1 MRRFIGTII
10 FVAAIFG
17 STSVWAQSAYDDA
30 KWASWMD
37 GKGKTLPAGL
47 PTGAGTIRA
56 LSPGNSLLYI
66 DRARDLS
73 ALDGVVFADQAKANK
88 QTYGGNTVESFLK
101 ATVKAYRKLEGK
113 KAVVPVVALSF
124 QPGLYPNR
132 TESED
137 LLNIT
142 FGGFSEY
149 GANANYRNSANEG
162 LSGVSSMLSRE
173 ASQHEIYQ
181 KLVKTHAETLKLYDG
196 KERQKLLIA
205 LEKSARQEANEGN
218 RERMRENRK
227 SRTREDEKERALMRY
242 ADVNLAATWSL
253 MEAILTQTE
262 AEVVSIRLPLE
273 LKTSLLEYA
282 KKQKKSGK
290 VIDRFMSMS
299 CRGTSGISVQLGC
312 SLQERFLGCNI
323 PTEATDAQLSKLAKK
338 ILSQA
343 EDSDEEQQLA
353 ALQMVAGMRIAIP
366 KDQLEPWLENDNP
379 EINRLANRL
388 TSKISSVN
396 VLAERYSCK
405 RRMAEDEKERLIL
418 AQEKADNLTPE
429 ERREAKKQR
438 NAEKNAKRRALHKN
452 DKLSATERAEAEVE
466 RAKAMQRV
474 NEKKLQKAQEKLERA
489 KAREAGVRYE
499 GEDEDAFESALEDI
513 ELQRALKR

>member
-17 STSVWAQSAYDDA
+17 STSVWAHPQYDDA

-37 GKGKTLPAGL
+37 GKSKTLPTGL

-56 LSPGNSLLYI
+56 LSPGDSLLYI

-73 ALDGVVFADQAKANK
+73 ALEGIVFSDQAKENK

-124 QPGLYPNR
+124 QPGLYPNSM
-132 TESED
+132 ESQD

-149 GANANYRNSANEG
+149 GANANYQNSANERF
-162 LSGVSSMLSRE
+162 SDVSSILIRE
-173 ASQHEIYQ
+173 ASKHEIYQ
-181 KLVKTHAETLKLYDG
+181 KLVEKHAETLSQYDG
-196 KERQKLLIA
+196 KERRKLLSA
-205 LEKSARQEANEGN
+205 LDKSARQEAKEGTKERL
-218 RERMRENRK
+218 RESRN
-227 SRTREDEKERALMRY
+227 SRTRADEKERALMQY

-253 MEAILTQTE
+253 IEAILTQTE
-262 AEVVSIRLPLE
+262 ADVIAIRLPLE
-273 LKTSLLEYA
+273 LKTSLHEYA

-299 CRGTSGISVQLGC
+299 CRGNGISVQLGC
-312 SLQERFLGCNI
+312 SLQERLLGCNI
-323 PTEATDAQLSKLAKK
+323 PTEATDAQVSKLAKK
-338 ILSQA
+338 LLSQA
-343 EDSDEEQQLA
+343 ETSDEEQQLA
-353 ALQMVAGMRIAIP
+353 ILQMVASMHITVP
-366 KDQLEPWLENDNP
+366 KEQLEPWLESDNL
-379 EINRLANRL
+379 EMNRLAKRL
-388 TSKISSVN
+388 TKKISSVS
-396 VLAERYSCK
+396 VLAERHSCE

-438 NAEKNAKRRALHKN
+438 NAEKTAKRKANLKN
-452 DKLSATERAEAEVE
+452 KLSATERAEADVE
-466 RAKAMQRV
+466 KAKAKQRI
-474 NEKKLQKAQEKLERA
+474 NEKQLQKAQEKLERA
-489 KAREAGVRYE
+489 KAREAGIRYE
-499 GEDEDAFESALEDI
+499 EDDEDAFESALEDI
-513 ELQRALKR
+513 ELQRVLKK